1 MKQQITIKRAK
12 DVMLKGV
19 VYIDGM
25 ATAKEAADLMRSEKV
40 EALIVNKRHA
50 DDAYGILVVHDL
62 VKSVILAD
70 RDPEM
75 VNVYEMMTK
84 PTINIP
90 ASLDIRYAARLLM
103 RIGIRRAP
111 VEENGEFIGMV
122 SLNSLILDNM
132 LF

>member
-90 ASLDIRYAARLLM
+90 ASMDIRYAARLLM

>member
-1 MKQQITIKRAK
+1 MRQHKEVKRAK
-12 DVMLKGV
+12 DVMIKGV

-62 VKSVILAD
+62 IKGVILAD

-90 ASLDIRYAARLLM
+90 ANLDIRYAARLLM

>member
-1 MKQQITIKRAK
+1 MANTRKVIKTK
-12 DVMLKGV
+12 DVMLKGI

-25 ATAKEAADLMRSEKV
+25 ATAKEAAELMRSNKV
-40 EALIVNKRHA
+40 ASLVVKKRNES
-50 DDAYGILVVHDL
+50 DAYGIVVVHDL
-62 VKSVILAD
+62 IKGVILAD

-75 VNVYEMMTK
+75 VNVYEIMTK
-84 PTINIP
+84 PLISIP
-90 ASLDIRYAARLLM
+90 GDMDVRYAARLLM

>member
-1 MKQQITIKRAK
+1 MKQHREVKRAK
-12 DVMLKGV
+12 DVMIKGV

-62 VKSVILAD
+62 IKGVILAD

-75 VNVYEMMTK
+75 VNVYEIMTK

-90 ASLDIRYAARLLM
+90 ANLDIRYAARLLM

-122 SLNSLILDNM
+122 SLNSVILDNM